1 MISDIKR
8 DINRHDISG
17 RAVDC
22 KGKMPGVPGEK
33 GCGEGSRLVAS
44 VQLKGSS
51 SSLARFVSGW
61 EDERSPMSREVGREG
76 ARGSV
81 AAGCTGM
88 NRGAGGWTDGRKR

>member
-1 MISDIKR
+1 MK
-8 DINRHDISG
+8 
-17 RAVDC
+17 
-22 KGKMPGVPGEK
+22 K

-51 SSLARFVSGW
+51 SSSSSLARFVSGW
-61 EDERSPMSREVGREG
+61 EDERSPMSGEVGREG